1 MEKYVRK
8 LFGLTVDK
16 MEKVYREVKRAYY
29 IDDVVEY
36 IVEGNI
42 IDEKEIIK
50 VDLDY
55 IVDKYI
61 SRTDGGIEQIY
72 VLEDTITEYFEANKS
87 KFSTLNLDNL

>member
-16 MEKVYREVKRAYY
+16 MEKVYREVQRAYY
-29 IDDVVEY
+29 IDDIVEY

-61 SRTDGGIEQIY
+61 SRQETGIAQIL
-72 VLEDTITEYFEANKS
+72 VMEDTITEYFETNKS